1 MGRPLLWIERADG
14 LEALAASL
22 GDGPLGLDTEAD
34 SLHRYRERVCL
45 VQMSDGGRDALLDAL
60 ALPSLDPL
68 RPLLEDPERRKILHG
83 ADYDVRMLHR
93 DHRIDLRGIFDTMI
107 AARLVG
113 ESPFGLAALLA
124 RHFGVEL
131 DKRHQRADW
140 ARRPLPPEMAEY
152 AAADTRH
159 LRDLA
164 ELLAERLRTLGR
176 TAWAEEEFRRIETGR
191 FEAVPDP
198 DPWRRMKGV
207 GGLDRRGL
215 AHLRAAWGWR
225 EGRAETLD
233 RPPFRVASND
243 LLLEIARRRTV
254 SRRELAALPGAP
266 RSWME
271 GRGGI
276 GALADALAGTAAL
289 EASDLP
295 EPVKLERP
303 ARDPAFE
310 KRVAALKSRR
320 DALARGLGIEGP
332 VLASRATLEG
342 IQRAIDEGRDPASV
356 PDVRLWQREVL
367 GV

>member
-1 MGRPLLWIERADG
+1 MGRPLVWIEDAEGLAGFAAD
-14 LEALAASL
+14 L
-22 GDGPLGLDTEAD
+22 GDGPFGVDTEAD

-45 VQMSDGGRDALLDAL
+45 VQISDGARDALLDAL

-68 RPLLEDPERRKILHG
+68 RTLLEDPARRKILHG

-93 DHRIDLRGIFDTMI
+93 DHGIDLRGIFDTMV

-113 ESPFGLAALLA
+113 ETPFGLAALLA

-140 ARRPLPPEMAEY
+140 ARRPLPREMAEY

-164 ELLAERLRTLGR
+164 EILSERLRSLGR
-176 TAWAEEEFRRIETGR
+176 IPWAEEEFRRIETGR
-191 FEAVPDP
+191 FDTAPER
-198 DPWRRMKGV
+198 DPWRRIRGA

-233 RPPFRVASND
+233 RPPFRIASSD
-243 LLLEIARRRTV
+243 LLLEIAKRRSV
-254 SRRELAALPGAP
+254 SRRELAEIPGAP
-266 RSWME
+266 RSWKE

-276 GALADALAGTAAL
+276 GPLADALASAAAL
-289 EASDLP
+289 GESDLP
-295 EPVKLERP
+295 EPVRFERP
-303 ARDPAFE
+303 ARDPSFE

-320 DALARGLGIEGP
+320 DALARRLGIEGP

-356 PDVRLWQREVL
+356 PEARVWQREVL